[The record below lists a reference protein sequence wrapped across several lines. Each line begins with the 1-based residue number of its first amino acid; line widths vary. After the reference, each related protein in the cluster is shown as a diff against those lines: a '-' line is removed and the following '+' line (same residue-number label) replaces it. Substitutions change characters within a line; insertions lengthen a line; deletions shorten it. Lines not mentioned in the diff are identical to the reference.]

1 MWELNMLTKENLDVI
16 EEMIL
21 SNNVDNTKIAIT
33 MLRNSKTLGRELN
46 RQKRVLQFAAEFLAK
61 NTTKS
66 NVYLPDTYPTKDVKD
81 WFVKNFE
88 GNFSRLTSRWTVSN
102 YNGHFIQS
110 SRKPLIR

>member
-33 MLRNSKTLGRELN
+33 MLRNSKTESKELN
-46 RQKRVLQFAAEFLAK
+46 KHKRVLQYAAEFLTK
-61 NTTKS
+61 NTK
-66 NVYLPDTYPTKDVKD
+66 YLPNTYPTKDVKT

-88 GNFSRLTSRWTVSN
+88 LGFYESAWSSKNHSGVIW
-102 YNGHFIQS
+102 S